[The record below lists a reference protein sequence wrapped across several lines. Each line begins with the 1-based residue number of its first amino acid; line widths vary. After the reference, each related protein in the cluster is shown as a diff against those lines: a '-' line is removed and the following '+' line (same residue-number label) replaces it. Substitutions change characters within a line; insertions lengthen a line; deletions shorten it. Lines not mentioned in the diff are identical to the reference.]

1 MCLWM
6 TFVKLN
12 FILNG
17 ADFKV
22 VKRKTQTSALACPG
36 LINLKGEPK
45 FPTTDFV
52 YAVII

>member
-1 MCLWM
+1 M

-12 FILNG
+12 LISNG

-22 VKRKTQTSALACPG
+22 VKKENTSAMAYPG

-52 YAVII
+52 CVVII